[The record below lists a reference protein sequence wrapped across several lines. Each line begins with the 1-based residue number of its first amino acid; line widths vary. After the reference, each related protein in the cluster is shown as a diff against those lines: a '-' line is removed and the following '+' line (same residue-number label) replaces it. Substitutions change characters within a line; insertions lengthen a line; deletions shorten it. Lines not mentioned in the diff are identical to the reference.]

1 MDIGLNDNLQQRLDQ
16 CPTLPSLPAVVMRVI
31 EASKDPDIGLAEV
44 SAIIQQDPALTV
56 KILKIANSPLYAL
69 RRTVHNLREALTLLG
84 LNAALTI
91 ALSFSLVKSLRQT
104 NNNGI
109 DHMRYWQRSIIAAI
123 IARQLGDTLNMMN
136 LEDLFLAGLLQD
148 IGILALASAIPELY
162 QEMSCENCDHDAFI
176 KHELSEFDV
185 DHAQVGAWLLK
196 TWHLPEKLYKSVY
209 HSHQN
214 EFDDPDEINNK
225 FQRCI
230 ALSGQIADIW
240 LHEEHDDMMQRAS
253 AELSKQLDM
262 DDVSFSEL
270 LNTTSNV
277 IPDMSTLFDITLA
290 SESNREKILLEA
302 RELLLEKNLQIIQ
315 QAEMD
320 RRQLETMTKRTEDL
334 EEAVK
339 RDALTSLYNREY
351 FEQILVEEFENAS
364 KNDWPLSV
372 AFIDLDNFKDIND
385 NYGHLAGDQV
395 LTAVGQ
401 FFTDRIRQTDIFA
414 RYGGDEFILMLPG
427 ALNQD
432 AQSLL
437 QRLIIELNQHGK
449 INAEGQ
455 LISITISIGL
465 ATHIDGHHF
474 INHQALILAADEALY
489 QAKQAGRNQLAVH

>member
-1 MDIGLNDNLQQRLDQ
+1 MDIDLNDNLQQRLDQ
-16 CPTLPSLPAVVMRVI
+16 CSTLPSLPAVVMRVI

-136 LEDLFLAGLLQD
+136 LEDLFLAALLQD
-148 IGILALASAIPELY
+148 IGILALESAVPELY
-162 QEMSCENCDHDAFI
+162 ANMVGENGDHDAMRQ
-176 KHELSEFDV
+176 HENSHLGT
-185 DHAQVGAWLLK
+185 DHAHIGAWLLK
-196 TWHLPEKLYKSVY
+196 NWHLPEKLYKAVY
-209 HSHQN
+209 RSHQR
-214 EFDDPDEINNK
+214 EFDEPDEINNK

-230 ALSGQIADIW
+230 ALSGTLADIW
-240 LHEEHDDMMQRAS
+240 LHEEHDDRMKQAS
-253 AELSKQLDM
+253 SELFEQLGM
-262 DDVSFSEL
+262 DDISFSSL
-270 LNTTSNV
+270 LDTINKLL
-277 IPDMSTLFDITLA
+277 PDMSTLFNMELA
-290 SESNREKILLEA
+290 SDSNREKILTEA

-315 QAEMD
+315 QAEID
-320 RRQLETMTKRTEDL
+320 RRQLEAMTKHTQAL

-339 RDALTSLYNREY
+339 RDPLTRLYNREY
-351 FEQILVEEFENAS
+351 FEEILVEEFENAS

-385 NYGHLAGDQV
+385 NYGHLAGDRV
-395 LTAVGQ
+395 LETVGQ
-401 FFTDRIRQTDIFA
+401 FFTDRVRQTDIFA

-427 ALNQD
+427 ALNHD

-437 QRLIIELNQHGK
+437 QRLIIELNQHDK
-449 INAEGQ
+449 INVDGQ
-455 LISITISIGL
+455 LISISISIGL
-465 ATHIDGHHF
+465 ATHIDGHNF